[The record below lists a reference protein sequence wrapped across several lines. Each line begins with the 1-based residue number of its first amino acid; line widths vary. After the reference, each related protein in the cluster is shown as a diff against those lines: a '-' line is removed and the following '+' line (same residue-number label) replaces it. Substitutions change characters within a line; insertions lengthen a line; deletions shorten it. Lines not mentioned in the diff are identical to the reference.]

1 MSEAMKQAVTRD
13 ADNEKGFYYSALTED
28 EKLEYDEVVETEG
41 LLEEIYLM
49 RIKTKSL
56 ARREPQ
62 NLVLLMRLITC
73 LERLVRTQFR
83 LFKTTRSRLPEIR
96 KLLESFKL
104 PPDIM
109 SKMAYKA
116 LGETPP
122 EPAGS

>member
-1 MSEAMKQAVTRD
+1 MSEEMKQTVTPNTGDTR
-13 ADNEKGFYYSALTED
+13 GFYYSALTEE

-56 ARREPQ
+56 ARREPH
-62 NLVLLMRLITC
+62 NLILLMRLITC

-96 KLLESFKL
+96 KLIESFKL
-104 PPDIM
+104 PPETM
-109 SKMAYKA
+109 SKLAYQA

-122 EPAGS
+122 GTTET

>member
-1 MSEAMKQAVTRD
+1 MSEKMKQTVTPD
-13 ADNEKGFYYSALTED
+13 TGETKGFYYSALTEE

-56 ARREPQ
+56 ARREPH
-62 NLVLLMRLITC
+62 NLILLMRLITC
-73 LERLVRTQFR
+73 LERLIRTQFR

-96 KLLESFKL
+96 KLIESFKL
-104 PPDIM
+104 PPETM
-109 SKMAYKA
+109 SKLAYQA

-122 EPAGS
+122 GTAET

>member
-1 MSEAMKQAVTRD
+1 MSEEMKQTVTPDTGETR
-13 ADNEKGFYYSALTED
+13 GFYYSALTEE

-56 ARREPQ
+56 ARREPH
-62 NLVLLMRLITC
+62 NLILLMRLITC
-73 LERLVRTQFR
+73 LERLIRTQFR

-96 KLLESFKL
+96 KLIESFKL
-104 PPDIM
+104 PPETM
-109 SKMAYKA
+109 SKLAYQA

-122 EPAGS
+122 GTAET